1 MRVPEEAATL
11 LHQPRGT
18 VPGHWNVGLLCSSL
32 LWPES
37 PPPTQV
43 GKDTG
48 VSLNLSEGSRRLLTM
63 GLSTTYPARSPR
75 WRETSYGHQLGL
87 SHRGESKLAFQG
99 YLLYCG
105 IPQGLNS

>member
-1 MRVPEEAATL
+1 ML
-11 LHQPRGT
+11 GS
-18 VPGHWNVGLLCSSL
+18 LCSSL

-63 GLSTTYPARSPR
+63 GLSTTSPARSPR
-75 WRETSYGHQLGL
+75 WRETSSGHQLGL
-87 SHRGESKLAFQG
+87 PHRGKSKLAFQG
-99 YLLYCG
+99 YLLYCR
-105 IPQGLNS
+105 IPQGLDS